1 MVIKTTHEG
10 DRLMKEG
17 QKRSRAV
24 KIANKVK
31 HRQAQWRANRQKT
44 NAPILYVDVSG
55 YFNQMGYNEE
65 NFKKLYL
72 GEWVGDDMSYRLR

>member
-1 MVIKTTHEG
+1 
-10 DRLMKEG
+10 MKEG

-55 YFNQMGYNEE
+55 YFNQMNYDEYNEE